1 MISDAD
7 RVTHMLEAIA
17 KMRIS
22 LAGMSK
28 AEFLVNDDKKAV
40 AERYT
45 ELLSGRPG
53 IRFPDH
59 PADIR
64 RNYAY
69 FPVFFDPETFGET
82 RNAVCVRLNQAGIFP
97 RKYFW
102 PCTND
107 FEFEKEIWK
116 QQGIPNIER
125 ISPDLF
131 DPAKTPTAKRLSE
144 EVLTLPIY
152 GDLDLADVDRICS
165 LILDREAI

>member
-1 MISDAD
+1 MTLVLLVLVPVNA
-7 RVTHMLEAIA
+7 VTVVALMLIGLGNGP
-17 KMRIS
+17 MFPNFNY
-22 LAGMSK
+22 LA
-28 AEFLVNDDKKAV
+28 
-40 AERYT
+40 
-45 ELLSGRPG
+45 
-53 IRFPDH
+53 
-59 PADIR
+59 
-64 RNYAY
+64 
-69 FPVFFDPETFGET
+69 PENFGEN
-82 RNAVCVRLNQAGIFP
+82 RNAVAGRLNRAGIFP